1 MKFYKILFLF
11 LLAGFFACTDLEEQL
26 NEDLTTGE
34 ARDFLNANADI
45 DALLLGVYE
54 GMKGPYFTNGQFQA
68 MGSIASDEAIAP
80 TRGGDWDDGGK
91 WRQFHLHTFD
101 GTNEELI
108 NAWNGMLT
116 VVFNATNVLSFDVAS
131 PQQLAEA
138 KFLRA
143 FAMFLVADG
152 WNQVPFREPG
162 DNLLLPSNV
171 LKGPAAID
179 FIISECES
187 ILNDLPDGPATK
199 ANKDAARV
207 LLMKAYLNKGVYA
220 EQGRLTSPK
229 FEAGDMNKVIQYAN
243 EIITSGK
250 YALATNY
257 FDNFAPNNDAVGT
270 ENIFTAANG
279 PNDNGGNMAWF
290 WFSGTHYN
298 QNPGGWNG
306 FATLSDFYDS
316 FEPNDQRRHAEYPG
330 SNINGI
336 GSGFLIGQQYSG
348 PAGTGDALKDRNGNP
363 LFFTREVPLVVPT
376 NILEVAGIRVMK
388 YPVDYSN
395 LNDPNNDGVYFRY
408 ADVWLM
414 KAEAEMRN
422 GNSGTALNMVNEL
435 RAARGASTL
444 SSIDEATMLAERG
457 RELYWENWRRQDMI
471 RFGKYLDAW
480 QEKPASSESKLL
492 FPIPTAQLAVNP
504 NVEQNP
510 GY

>member
-1 MKFYKILFLF
+1 MKFYKIFFLF
-11 LLAGFFACTDLEEQL
+11 ILAGFFACTDLEEQL
-26 NEDLTTGE
+26 NEDLTTDE

-54 GMKGPYFTNGQFQA
+54 GLKDPIFTNGQFQA
-68 MGSIASDEAIAP
+68 MGCIASDVAIAP

-108 NAWNGMLT
+108 NAWNNMLQ

-131 PQQLAEA
+131 PQQIAEA

-152 WNQVPFREPG
+152 FNQVPVREPG

-171 LKGPAAID
+171 LQGPAAID
-179 FIISECES
+179 FVISECES
-187 ILNDLPDGPATK
+187 ILSDLPDGPVFK

-207 LLMKAYLNKGVYA
+207 LLMKAYLNKGVYIYP
-220 EQGRLTSPK
+220 GRSTSPK
-229 FEAGDMNKVIQYAN
+229 FETADMDKVIQYADD
-243 EIITSGK
+243 IINSGN
-250 YALATNY
+250 YALSDNY
-257 FDNFAPNNDAVGT
+257 FDNFAPNNDAVST
-270 ENIFTAANG
+270 ENIFTGANG
-279 PNDNGGNMAWF
+279 PNENGGNLRYHWY
-290 WFSGTHYN
+290 SGLHYN

-306 FATLSDFYDS
+306 FSTLSDFYDS
-316 FEPNDQRRHAEYPG
+316 FEETDERRFTEYPG
-330 SNINGI
+330 SSDNGVA
-336 GSGFLIGQQYSG
+336 SGFLIGQQYSG
-348 PAGTGDALKDRNGNP
+348 PGGTGDALEDRNGNP
-363 LFFTREVPLVVPT
+363 LAFVKDVPVVVPPE
-376 NILEVAGIRVMK
+376 ILEVAGVRVQK
-388 YPVDYSN
+388 YPIDYSN
-395 LNDPNNDGVYFRY
+395 IDDPNNDGVYFRF

-422 GNSGTALNMVNEL
+422 GNNATALDMVNTL
-435 RAARGASTL
+435 RADRGASML
-444 SSIDEATMLAERG
+444 SSLDEETLLAERA
-457 RELYWENWRRQDMI
+457 RELYWENWRRQDLI

-480 QEKPASSESKLL
+480 QEKPAGDESRLL

-504 NVEQNP
+504 NLEQNP